1 MPHYPIQT
9 NKILNNF
16 FNFYIK
22 DVLAVADNME
32 INLRA
37 DNFFGD
43 HLGLQ
48 VLSAEEF
55 DKSHIIFLGYAEMI
69 HDNIIHNRRNRVYRF
84 KKPLEAEGIT
94 MPKIEIFE
102 PKPEAD
108 ISKLRPGIEHISFVV
123 KNYDSFLEECKQKNI
138 SIDKVIDMGGSKF
151 FKTKLIDNV
160 EIEFRNDK
168 LGE

>member
-1 MPHYPIQT
+1 MSYYPIET

-16 FNFYIK
+16 FDFYIK
-22 DVLAVADNME
+22 DVLVVADNMG
-32 INLRA
+32 INLQA
-37 DNFFGD
+37 GNFFGD

-48 VLSAEEF
+48 VLSVEEF
-55 DKSHIIFLGYAEMI
+55 DKSHIIFLEYSEMI

-84 KKPLEAEGIT
+84 KNSLDAEGIKI
-94 MPKIEIFE
+94 PKIEIFE

-123 KNYDSFLEECKQKNI
+123 KNYDNFLEECKQKNI
-138 SIDKVIDMGGSKF
+138 SIDKVVDMGGSKF
-151 FKTKLIDNV
+151 FKTKIINNV